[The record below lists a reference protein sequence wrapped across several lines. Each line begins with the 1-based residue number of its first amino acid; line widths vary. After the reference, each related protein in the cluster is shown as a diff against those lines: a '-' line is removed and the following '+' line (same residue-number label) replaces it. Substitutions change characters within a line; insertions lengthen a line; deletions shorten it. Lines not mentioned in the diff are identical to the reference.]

1 MPNESTTYRL
11 HSNHRRADMDKD
23 KGAGKAHEAAEADEA
38 DEALR
43 DALTGSS
50 ICRPGR

>member
-1 MPNESTTYRL
+1 MPNESTAHRL
-11 HSNHRRADMDKD
+11 HSNHHRADMDED
-23 KGAGKAHEAAEADEA
+23 QGAGKAHEAAEADKA

-43 DALTGSS
+43 EALTGSS